1 MLPRTIL
8 KIRCNEIEF
17 EKKDLIVQLFFLKIL
32 SADFNLNHFDWE
44 VLSGTFYF
52 SLSYFH

>member
-17 EKKDLIVQLFFLKIL
+17 EIVQLFFLKIL

-44 VLSGTFYF
+44 LLSGAFYF
-52 SLSYFH
+52 SLLYFH